1 MKFRTTVSSD
11 QGKSR
16 KAHFA
21 ASSSQKRIIMSASLS
36 KELQAKYNVRS
47 MPIRKDDEVS
57 ERALASP
64 HAARVPEKA
73 EEEYSIA
80 TKLLRQR

>member
-16 KAHFA
+16 KAHFQ

-57 ERALASP
+57 IGGGRPQWALVRGARQAFGPRAS
-64 HAARVPEKA
+64 HAPPN
-73 EEEYSIA
+73 
-80 TKLLRQR
+80 L